1 VSGVVVDTSAMVAI
15 VAGESGASW
24 LADELS
30 KADERMMAAPNVLE
44 LGIVLESRAP
54 AAVGIA
60 HRAIRDARIIVEQFS
75 DDLAERAIEG
85 WRRFGKGRHK
95 AALNFGDCC
104 TYALAEQAGLPILCT
119 GTDFSRTDLAVLS
132 PPVRRSRRQ

>member
-1 VSGVVVDTSAMVAI
+1 MSGVVVDTSAMVAI

-24 LADELS
+24 LADQLS
-30 KADERMMAAPNVLE
+30 KADERLMAAPNVLE

-60 HRAIRDARIIVEQFS
+60 HRAIRDARITVEQFS
-75 DDLAERAIEG
+75 DDLAQRAIDG

-104 TYALAEQAGLPILCT
+104 TYALAEQTGLPILCT
-119 GTDFSRTDLAVLS
+119 GSDFRRTDLPVLS
-132 PPVRRSRRQ
+132 PPARRSRQ